1 LKPLITAL
9 DMKNLIQ
16 SGEKTIYLDPGTLV
30 TPAARDICNEAGIT
44 IEFGTEPHEATC
56 QETTNFLEKTLP
68 AMTALQLNP
77 DLISRI
83 VMEVMA
89 KMPGFGPV
97 LMEKEVDASGIALV
111 KGRSVVCEEFNTG
124 NPRDKVGLTEILTRR
139 ESPNMTTGFMTMD
152 HTAFDWHLMYDEI
165 DYVVEGTLDIIV
177 NGKTYRGQAGDVLF
191 IPRDT
196 KITFSTPDKCRFFFV
211 TYPANWDELSGYER

>member
-1 LKPLITAL
+1 VKPLITAI
-9 DMKNLIQ
+9 DVKNLV
-16 SGEKTIYLDPGTLV
+16 SGGQKTVYLEPGTLV
-30 TPAARDICNEAGIT
+30 TPSAKDACKESGIT
-44 IEFGTEPHEATC
+44 LVFGQAPQEPPCC
-56 QETTNFLEKTLP
+56 QGETVAAQPCAENISPE
-68 AMTALQLNP
+68 M
-77 DLISRI
+77 ISRI

-89 KMPGFGPV
+89 KMPGLGPV

-211 TYPANWDELSGYER
+211 TYPANWDELSGYEK